1 MNLQPYFDFA
11 TSLAY
16 QAGKITLKY
25 FNNGV
30 QVERKE
36 NNDFVTIADRETE
49 LFIRTEI
56 ERTYPSHAIVG
67 EEYGESPAPSGSGV
81 SGEGNHSFR
90 WIIDPI
96 DGTISFIRGVPLYSV
111 LIALEIDG
119 IAKVGCAYFPALD
132 EMLAASHSAGCWW
145 NGRRA
150 RVSAVSQLSE
160 ACVVSSDFQHLQKK
174 MPDVVERFEKENSLL
189 RTWGDAYGYLLVA
202 TGRAEV
208 ALDPRLDIYDCGP
221 YPVILKE
228 AGGFFGSWK
237 GEEGHTHG
245 EGIACNAALQ
255 PEVMKLM
262 RGF

>member
-1 MNLQPYFDFA
+1 MNLQPYYDFA

-16 QAGKITLKY
+16 QAGKITLRY
-25 FNNGV
+25 FNTGI
-30 QVERKE
+30 QPELKE
-36 NNDFVTIADRETE
+36 NNDPVTIADREAE
-49 LFIRTEI
+49 SFIRAEI
-56 ERTYPSHAIVG
+56 ERVYPGHAIVG
-67 EEYGESPAPSGSGV
+67 EEYGESDTKDSP
-81 SGEGNHSFR
+81 FR

-96 DGTISFIRGVPLYSV
+96 DGTISFIRGVPLYGV
-111 LIALEIDG
+111 LIGLEIEG
-119 IAKVGCAYFPALD
+119 IVKVGAAYFPPLD
-132 EMLAASHSAGCWW
+132 EMLTAAHGLGCWW

-160 ACVVSSDFQHLQKK
+160 ACVVSSDFGHLAAK
-174 MPDVVERFEKENSLL
+174 MPDVVERFTKQKALL

-221 YPVILKE
+221 YPVIMQE
-228 AGGFFGSWK
+228 AGGFFGSWS

-255 PEVMKLM
+255 PEVMKVM